1 MEVEF
6 APDRELLT
14 LEVNPRD
21 CFIATT
27 SWTAH
32 LAHRAT
38 EELDRERFVFVIQE
52 YDPLTYPVGT
62 LGAVTRQ
69 AYTFPHFAVFST
81 ELLRDYF
88 RNHSIGVFAEGAELG
103 DERSVSFRN
112 AITSVDPPSPDGM
125 RRQAASLLF
134 YARPE
139 EHAERNMF
147 ELGLMAIARGDRRR
161 DPAKRVALLRR
172 GRHGAQHRSHN
183 RDRVDGGP
191 ASPEPG
197 RVPFTPAGTLR
208 WPLADGHP
216 PSKPRSAGDGL
227 RGHVGR
233 D

>member
-1 MEVEF
+1 MRIVAVDPTRLPDTWRDQLRRYEGLDTLLDKVEVEF
-6 APDRELLT
+6 APARELLT

-69 AYTFPHFAVFST
+69 AYTFPTSPCSRPSSCATTSAT
-81 ELLRDYF
+81 TR
-88 RNHSIGVFAEGAELG
+88 IGVFAEGAELG

-147 ELGLMAIARGDRRR
+147 ELGLMAIAGAIDNGILPSGWRVLRRR
-161 DPAKRVALLRR
+161 APWSPA
-172 GRHGAQHRSHN
+172 
-183 RDRVDGGP
+183 
-191 ASPEPG
+191 
-197 RVPFTPAGTLR
+197 PFA
-208 WPLADGHP
+208 
-216 PSKPRSAGDGL
+216 
-227 RGHVGR
+227 
-233 D
+233 